1 MNMVHIGAS
10 LLLFVLAIISV
21 LFSVLIAVKPAADPA
36 NSVLLRKA
44 NIAGLIESIVACAV
58 LLTGLIAV
66 YLGSWS
72 LSLPWVWMSLMIM
85 VFYMVALVY
94 VTKPARLIVSQRGS
108 AVKTGMQVILQIGHV
123 LLILVAFSLMFL
135 KPS

>member
-1 MNMVHIGAS
+1 MVHIGAS

-36 NSVLLRKA
+36 NSILLRKA
-44 NIAGLIESIVACAV
+44 NIVGLIESILASAV

-66 YLGSWS
+66 FMGPWS
-72 LSLPWVWMSLMIM
+72 LSQAWVWMSLMLM
-85 VFYMVALVY
+85 VFYIVALVF
-94 VTKPARLIVSQRGS
+94 VTRPARMIVSKRGS

>member
-1 MNMVHIGAS
+1 MV
-10 LLLFVLAIISV
+10 SV
-21 LFSVLIAVKPAADPA
+21 VFSVLIAVKPAADPA
-36 NSVLLRKA
+36 NSILLRKA
-44 NIAGLIESIVACAV
+44 NIVGLIESILASAV

-66 YLGSWS
+66 FMGPWS
-72 LSLPWVWMSLMIM
+72 LSQAWVWMSLMLM
-85 VFYMVALVY
+85 VFYIVALVF
-94 VTKPARLIVSQRGS
+94 VTRPARMIVSKRGS

>member
-1 MNMVHIGAS
+1 MSMVHSGAS
-10 LLLFVLAIISV
+10 ILLFVLAIISV
-21 LFSVLIAVKPAADPA
+21 IFSVLIAVKPAADPA

-44 NIAGLIESIVACAV
+44 NIAGLIEGIVACVV

-85 VFYMVALVY
+85 VFYILALVY
-94 VTKPARLIVSQRGS
+94 VTKPARLIVAQRGS

>member
-1 MNMVHIGAS
+1 MSTVHIAVS
-10 LLLFVLAIISV
+10 LLLFLLAMVSV
-21 LFSVLIAVKPAADPA
+21 VFSVLIAVKPAADPA
-36 NSVLLRKA
+36 NSILLRKA
-44 NIAGLIESIVACAV
+44 NIVGLIESILASAV

-66 YLGSWS
+66 FMGPWS
-72 LSLPWVWMSLMIM
+72 LSQAWVWMSLMLM
-85 VFYMVALVY
+85 VFYIVALVF
-94 VTKPARLIVSQRGS
+94 VTRPARMIVSKRGS